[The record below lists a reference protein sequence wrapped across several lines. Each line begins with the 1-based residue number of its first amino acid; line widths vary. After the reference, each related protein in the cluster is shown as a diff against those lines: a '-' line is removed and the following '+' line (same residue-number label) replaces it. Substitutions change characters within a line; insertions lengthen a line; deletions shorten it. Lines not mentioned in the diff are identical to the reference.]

1 MGSAVK
7 KRETVRSGKHSSL
20 FILVDVSILAF
31 LESTPRCRSSSLYER
46 KPAHLISHE
55 KLCASPVSPSHFLP
69 HTREMSP
76 FIHNAFLKQERAPT
90 LAREVP
96 ISKMVTYGLYV
107 TRIPIFKAA
116 RSRIQPVPPAW
127 SRRIM
132 HWLVPTS
139 IIFGVPL
146 VHLFLHDYDR
156 WRERRCSSTLICI
169 RLAKITFVTR
179 LDTRAIPADPVD
191 RDSAVSRRV
200 SNFYQSS
207 TSVFLLV

>member
-1 MGSAVK
+1 MRNCAHPRSLRRTFCRTRVK
-7 KRETVRSGKHSSL
+7 CRRS
-20 FILVDVSILAF
+20 FITRFSN
-31 LESTPRCRSSSLYER
+31 RS
-46 KPAHLISHE
+46 
-55 KLCASPVSPSHFLP
+55 
-69 HTREMSP
+69 
-76 FIHNAFLKQERAPT
+76 APT